1 MKRIIQAGVGGM
13 GSEWTQRV
21 AESKQWKAVAY
32 VDVNEETLHE
42 AAKKFGVPKKQ
53 CFTRIEDALDATKAD
68 ALLDVAPQQFRKD
81 ICCKAM
87 ERGLDV
93 LAEKPMADT
102 LENAKALAACA
113 QKHGRIFMIAQNY
126 RYQPAAQTARQ
137 LVQQGAVGNVGYVDI
152 SFHKGPRFGGFRET
166 MPYPLVLD
174 MSIHH
179 FDLMRAILDSDIHS
193 IEAVS
198 INAPWNWYKG
208 DGTVMALIEM
218 ENGVAV
224 NYFASWVSTGIDT
237 SWNGTWRIEG
247 SHTSLIWDNDGL
259 FLGSPPDKK
268 DPVKLVAMPSVHQ
281 ARLLELFREALDT
294 GVEPETSGSRNL
306 NSLAATYAAVRSAEE
321 RRRVTVRE
329 ILG

>member
-1 MKRIIQAGVGGM
+1 MKRIIQVGVGGM
-13 GSEWTQRV
+13 GAEWTERV

-32 VDVNEETLHE
+32 VDINEETLHE
-42 AAKKFGVPKKQ
+42 AAKKYGVPKNK
-53 CFTRIEDALDATKAD
+53 CFTNLDDALKSVEAD

-81 ICCKAM
+81 ICRKAM
-87 ERGLDV
+87 EHGLDV

-113 QKHGRIFMIAQNY
+113 QKYGRILMIAQNY

-137 LVQQGAVGNVGYVDI
+137 MVRTGALGNIGYVGL
-152 SFHKGPRFGGFRET
+152 SFHKGPRFSGFRET

-198 INAPWNWYKG
+198 INTPWNWNKG

-224 NYFASWVSTGIDT
+224 DYFASWVSTGIDT

-247 SHTSLIWDNDGL
+247 SHASLIWDKDDL

-268 DPVKLVAMPSVHQ
+268 EPVKLVAMPSVHQ

-294 GVEPETSGSRNL
+294 GIEPETSGARNL
-306 NSLAATYAAVRSAEE
+306 NSLASTYAAVRSAEE

-329 ILG
+329 LLA

>member
-1 MKRIIQAGVGGM
+1 M
-13 GSEWTQRV
+13 GSEWTRRV

-32 VDVNEETLHE
+32 VDINEEILYE
-42 AAKKFGVPKKQ
+42 AAKKYGVPKKQ
-53 CFTRIEDALDATKAD
+53 CFTRIEDALDATEAD
-68 ALLDVAPQQFRKD
+68 ALLDVTPQQSRNK
-81 ICCKAM
+81 ICCTAM

-102 LENAKALAACA
+102 IENAKALAACA
-113 QKHGRIFMIAQNY
+113 QKYGRILMIAQNY
-126 RYQPAAQTARQ
+126 RYQPAAQTACQ
-137 LVQQGAVGNVGYVDI
+137 LVRQGALGNVGYVGL

-208 DGTVMALIEM
+208 DATAMALIEM
-218 ENGVAV
+218 ENGIAV

-237 SWNGTWRIEG
+237 TWNGAWRIEG
-247 SHTSLIWDNDGL
+247 SQASLIWDNDKL
-259 FLGSPPDKK
+259 FLASPPGKK
-268 DPVKLVAMPSVHQ
+268 KPVKMIDMPSVHQ

-294 GVEPETSGSRNL
+294 GVEPETSGGRNL

-329 ILG
+329 MLG